1 MRKAASIQ
9 KLEREFDERAAQF
22 LWRHPF
28 LGFLAVFIGAP
39 LLVLLCVC
47 VGTALIALP
56 VGWLMGWL
64 Q

>member
-9 KLEREFDERAAQF
+9 KLEREFDERAARF
-22 LWRHPF
+22 LWRYPF

-47 VGTALIALP
+47 AGTTAIALP
-56 VGWLMGWL
+56 VAWFLGWL
-64 Q
+64 